1 AQAEQVFK
9 NIHRILTGCGAS
21 IGDIVKLNWYFR
33 DMGDRA
39 VIAAA
44 RDRFLGTHRPA
55 STAVEV
61 SRLVN
66 EDWLLEVDC
75 VAAVTARSASARRHS
90 CWPPDRCRPRPLR
103 SPSGPSRI
111 SAVSRMP
118 PANSSR
124 GRLWSATRS
133 AAR

>member
-1 AQAEQVFK
+1 VPAGERFIYVSGQVALDESGALVGKGDAATQAEQVFK
-9 NIHRILTGCGAS
+9 NIHRILMSCGAG

-39 VIAAA
+39 AIVAV

-75 VAAVTARSASARRHS
+75 VAAV
-90 CWPPDRCRPRPLR
+90 
-103 SPSGPSRI
+103 
-111 SAVSRMP
+111 
-118 PANSSR
+118 R
-124 GRLWSATRS
+124 G
-133 AAR
+133 